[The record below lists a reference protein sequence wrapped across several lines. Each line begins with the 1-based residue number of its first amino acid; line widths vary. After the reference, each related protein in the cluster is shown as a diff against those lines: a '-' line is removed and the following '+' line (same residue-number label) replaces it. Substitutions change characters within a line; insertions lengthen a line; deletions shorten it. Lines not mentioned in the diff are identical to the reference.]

1 LMYNRVFLV
10 GNLARDPELR
20 YTPAGVAVARF
31 AIAVNRPKKGGD
43 SQADFIS
50 VVAWRRLAEICAE
63 YLKKGRQ
70 VAVSGRLEIRTF
82 TGKDGQ
88 PRSFSEVTLDDM
100 QMLGK
105 RTDEPGKAEN
115 VSVNSSEEQ
124 ADEEI
129 PF

>member
-1 LMYNRVFLV
+1 MKYNKVFLV

-31 AIAVNRPKKGGD
+31 AIAVNRSKKSGE

-50 VVAWRRLAEICAE
+50 VVAWRRLAEICGE
-63 YLKKGRQ
+63 YLKKGRPI
-70 VAVSGRLEIRTF
+70 AVTGQLEVRSFI
-82 TGKDGQ
+82 GKDGQ
-88 PRSFSEVTLDDM
+88 QRTFSEVVLDDM

-105 RTDEPGKAEN
+105 KPDETSQSSASAGKEDQTGAE
-115 VSVNSSEEQ
+115 E
-124 ADEEI
+124 A